1 LGGTDLSQESKINEI
16 AYTMEVI
23 KEQIED
29 IEQRNQSLAQLL
41 QDLTVTLDFLRN
53 IGKVEGNSLIPIGRG
68 LYVEAEIK
76 NREKVLVNLGS
87 GAYKKASIS
96 DAIKI
101 IEERKKDVTKAI
113 EKNSNL
119 EADLGRRYEE
129 LEEYLGTLYKK

>member
-1 LGGTDLSQESKINEI
+1 LSQESKINEI

-76 NREKVLVNLGS
+76 NRERVLVNLGS

-101 IEERKKDVTKAI
+101 IEERKNDVTKAI

>member
-76 NREKVLVNLGS
+76 NRERVLVNLGS

>member
-1 LGGTDLSQESKINEI
+1 LSQESKINEI